1 MNYSTESYLNDSALL
16 TKRVAKLIFG
26 DEVMDGG
33 FYQLTA
39 GLILCQASKRA
50 TEYLLAYSDKENNL
64 KMLDTLFALTACN
77 ESDDALEVRIND
89 RKARWFDIADYR
101 IPQGLGIDKIVNTSD
116 NIYMNEMSKQ
126 KNIKAFERQL
136 VSIDKIREGVI
147 SNSDVYD
154 IMTPTQL
161 ENWFISLKS
170 GDNAYDLKFI
180 HVDKPQVTIDE
191 YGCVNDHAMCDMY
204 YTNDSIEGI
213 NDKLVKALG
222 IVHKDVHY
230 TEYLAKFAG
239 PEADEVVN
247 YLKAYDL
254 ATGDKN
260 STPLDKANT
269 KKLEQSI
276 TTKSQEEAEQAEEG
290 LEQGK

>member
-1 MNYSTESYLNDSALL
+1 MDNSTVSYLNDSSLL

-50 TEYLLAYSDKENNL
+50 TEYLITYSDKDTNL
-64 KMLDTLFALTACN
+64 KMLDTLFALAACN
-77 ESDDALEVRIND
+77 EPDDALEVRINE

-101 IPQGLGIDKIVNTSD
+101 IPQGLGIDKIVNTSN
-116 NIYMNEMSKQ
+116 NIYMNDMSKQ
-126 KNIKAFERQL
+126 KNIQAFERQL

-147 SNSDVYD
+147 SNLDVYD

-161 ENWFISLKS
+161 ENWFVSLKS
-170 GDNAYDLKFI
+170 GDKAYDLKFI
-180 HVDKPQVTIDE
+180 HVEKPQVTIDE
-191 YGCVNDHAMCDMY
+191 YGCVNDHAMYDMY
-204 YTNDSIEGI
+204 YTNDSVDGI

-260 STPLDKANT
+260 VTPLDKAEDRKSVQT
-269 KKLEQSI
+269 I
-276 TTKSQEEAEQAEEG
+276 ATKSQDEAEQAEEG
-290 LEQGK
+290 LEQSK